1 MTAQISI
8 LVGSLRR
15 ASYAR
20 KIALKAA
27 KNLLLGDS
35 TLRDLCHLA
44 LGSS

>member
-27 KNLLLGDS
+27 TYFPDDFKVDIVEI
-35 TLRDLCHLA
+35 RDLPL
-44 LGSS
+44 